1 MWIIPTIGLF
11 ASSSRTWRSYARP
24 YNRLVA
30 MLLAGIVRRCRGA
43 LALLAMLC
51 LFVVG

>member
-1 MWIIPTIGLF
+1 
-11 ASSSRTWRSYARP
+11 
-24 YNRLVA
+24 

-43 LALLAMLC
+43 IALLAMLC

>member
-1 MWIIPTIGLF
+1 
-11 ASSSRTWRSYARP
+11 
-24 YNRLVA
+24 

>member
-1 MWIIPTIGLF
+1 
-11 ASSSRTWRSYARP
+11 
-24 YNRLVA
+24 
-30 MLLAGIVRRCRGA
+30 MLLSGVARRFRGA